1 MERINEGQITRES
14 VEEILSFGN
23 AAKLCPK
30 EFVAEKLSKLRIL
43 KAVGIQRA
51 MVGVCRSLWRLEGF
65 VRKRVG
71 LNTWRLILRDSLFLI
86 AR

>member
-30 EFVAEKLSKLRIL
+30 EFVAEKLPKLRIL

-51 MVGVCRSLWRLEGF
+51 MVGVCRSLTGLAAARARG
-65 VRKRVG
+65 RVG
-71 LNTWRLILRDSLFLI
+71 GRPRGLSFCVF
-86 AR
+86 